1 MISKIPQIGGRTPPH
16 FCLSFFHICLL
27 YYPPTHS
34 PGEEVLVNT
43 RRRLN
48 ALLDNLRHLT
58 VFWPKFNRWELYY
71 FLIQHFLLIFRITP
85 KDITVFRLYRS
96 TIWSIF
102 RTQQLQMRKMYCKA
116 PNLLPQWNSLGILDI
131 MHSQLPNNGILKQS
145 HYII

>member
-1 MISKIPQIGGRTPPH
+1 MK
-16 FCLSFFHICLL
+16 FFHKLKISINEPLFFWKASL
-27 YYPPTHS
+27 NVPSFGTYTIIVYY
-34 PGEEVLVNT
+34 
-43 RRRLN
+43 LN
-48 ALLDNLRHLT
+48 WLNNLRHQT

-102 RTQQLQMRKMYCKA
+102 RTQQLQMKKMYCKA

>member
-1 MISKIPQIGGRTPPH
+1 MIPCSIHTKRA
-16 FCLSFFHICLL
+16 FNLL
-27 YYPPTHS
+27 WGVNQGCSHLLARGLEKGQ
-34 PGEEVLVNT
+34 PGVLVNT

-48 ALLDNLRHLT
+48 ALLDKLRHLT